1 LAASPGAGIDRDQLL
16 TVRLRGLLMSHFH
29 NAPDQRAL
37 SATVLRA
44 VCLPETREV
53 HIFNIVKRRDF
64 MLGHNVPTKQE
75 AEKLRDQYGGEYVV
89 VQSLEEDQHLELPP
103 VPVGK

>member
-1 LAASPGAGIDRDQLL
+1 
-16 TVRLRGLLMSHFH
+16 M
-29 NAPDQRAL
+29 
-37 SATVLRA
+37 LRA

-64 MLGHNVPTKQE
+64 MLGHDVPTKQE

-89 VQSLEEDQHLELPP
+89 VQSLEEDQHLALLWQIYWIDRRNGIPES
-103 VPVGK
+103 GFQ